1 MGVAERRAREKE
13 ELRAHILEAAAQLF
27 VEEGYENV
35 SMRKIADRIEYSPAT
50 IYLYFKDKAELCQ
63 SICAETFDLL
73 RQNLESL
80 QQQQLPPE
88 QVLRRCLR
96 AYIDFGLAHPQHYV
110 FTLCL
115 PEPEH
120 PDISQSMHNAVF
132 ETGMRTFDHLRQGLK
147 SSMEAGVIRTQ
158 DLETAAQV
166 TLMLMHGVTS
176 SLITSKSFPFLDR
189 ESLIESALDRIINSL
204 KV

>member
-27 VEEGYENV
+27 VEEGFENV

-73 RQNLESL
+73 RQELEAL
-80 QQQQLPPE
+80 QHQALAPE
-88 QVLRRCLR
+88 QMLRKSLR
-96 AYIDFGLAHPQHYV
+96 TYIDFGLAHPQHYV
-110 FTLCL
+110 FTLCI

-120 PDISQSMHNAVF
+120 EDLPAAMHNAVM
-132 ETGMRTFDHLRQGLK
+132 ETGLRTFDNLRQGLRA
-147 SSMEAGVIRTQ
+147 SMDAGVIRRQ
-158 DLETAAQV
+158 DVETAAQV
-166 TLMLMHGVTS
+166 TWMMMHGITS
-176 SLITSKSFPFLDR
+176 LLITAKSFPFLDR
-189 ESLIESALDRIINSL
+189 ETLIESTLDHIIRSL
-204 KV
+204 KP